1 MSIADDASLP
11 RRLEQSLTAS
21 EPVSREVEAQLVQQ
35 AKRGDRAAF
44 AVLYHNFVTP
54 IYRYCWLHAGG
65 SKEDAEDLTSRVF
78 LQALQSIGQY
88 QERGRP
94 FLAWLHTIAR
104 NLVTDYL
111 RRQGRTVILD
121 DALPS
126 PSTVAEEV
134 GIRLEHEQLR
144 RAMAQLT
151 AEQRRVVVYRFVLG
165 YQSDQTAAV
174 MGKRPGAV
182 RALQMRALQ
191 TLRELLEREQ
201 A

>member
-1 MSIADDASLP
+1 MINADGAGLLG
-11 RRLEQSLTAS
+11 RLKQRLAAS
-21 EPVSREVEAQLVQQ
+21 EPEGREVEAQLIQQ
-35 AKRGDRAAF
+35 AKRGDSAAF
-44 AVLYHNFVTP
+44 ASLYATSVTP

-78 LQALQSIGQY
+78 LKALQSIGQY
-88 QERGRP
+88 EERGRP

-104 NLVTDYL
+104 NLVTDHM
-111 RRQGRTVILD
+111 RQQGRTVILD
-121 DALPS
+121 DTLPA
-126 PSTVAEEV
+126 PSSVAEEV
-134 GIRLEHEQLR
+134 GIRIEYEQLR

-151 AEQRRVVVYRFVLG
+151 VEQRQVVVYRFGLG
-165 YQSDQTAAV
+165 YQSDEIAAV

-191 TLRELLEREQ
+191 ALRERLEREQ